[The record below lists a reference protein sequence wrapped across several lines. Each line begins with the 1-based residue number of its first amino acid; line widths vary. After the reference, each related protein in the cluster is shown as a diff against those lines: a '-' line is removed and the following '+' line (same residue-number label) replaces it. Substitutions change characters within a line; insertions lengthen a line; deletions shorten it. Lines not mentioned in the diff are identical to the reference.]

1 MRSDNLKYRK
11 LTSTGD
17 YSFGSGGND
26 YADGNEAVAQA
37 IKTKLLLFYGEWWEN
52 LGEGI
57 PMFQSVL
64 GQTNPETI
72 KSSLSMLVEQRI
84 VEIQEVD
91 SVKNIEIDYDRK
103 NRTISME
110 VDVTTTSGE
119 IVNVEVSF

>member
-1 MRSDNLKYRK
+1 MKYRK

-17 YSFGSGGND
+17 YSFGSVSNN
-26 YADGNEAVAQA
+26 YAVGNEAVAQA

-64 GQTNPETI
+64 GQTNPDTI
-72 KSSLSMLVEQRI
+72 RSSLSVLVEQRI
-84 VEIQEVD
+84 MEVQEVD
-91 SVKNIEIDYDRK
+91 SVKNIKIDYDRK

-110 VDVTTTSGE
+110 VDVATTNGE

>member
-1 MRSDNLKYRK
+1 MKYRRI
-11 LTSTGD
+11 TSSGD
-17 YSFGSGGND
+17 YSFGSGSKN
-26 YADGNEAVAQA
+26 YVDGNEAVAQA
-37 IKTKLLLFYGEWWEN
+37 IRTKLLLFYGEWWEN

-57 PMFQSVL
+57 PVFQSVL

-84 VEIQEVD
+84 TEIQEVD

>member
-1 MRSDNLKYRK
+1 MKYRK

-17 YSFGSGGND
+17 YSFGSGSNN

-37 IKTKLLLFYGEWWEN
+37 IKTKLLLFYGERWEN

-84 VEIQEVD
+84 MEVEEVD
-91 SVKNIEIDYDRK
+91 NVKNIEIDYDRK

-110 VDVTTTSGE
+110 VDVATTSGE

>member
-1 MRSDNLKYRK
+1 MKYRK

-37 IKTKLLLFYGEWWEN
+37 IKTKLLLFYGEWWEDF
-52 LGEGI
+52 GEGI

-84 VEIQEVD
+84 VEVEEVD
-91 SVKNIEIDYDRK
+91 SVKNIKIDYDRK

-110 VDVTTTSGE
+110 VDVATTSGE

>member
-1 MRSDNLKYRK
+1 MKYRRI
-11 LTSTGD
+11 TSSGD
-17 YSFGSGGND
+17 YSFGSGSKN
-26 YADGNEAVAQA
+26 YVEGNEAVAQA
-37 IKTKLLLFYGEWWEN
+37 IRTKLLLFYGEWWEN

>member
-1 MRSDNLKYRK
+1 MKYRK

-17 YSFGSGGND
+17 YSFGSGSNN

-84 VEIQEVD
+84 AEIQEVD

-110 VDVTTTSGE
+110 VDVATTSGE

>member
-1 MRSDNLKYRK
+1 MKYRK
-11 LTSTGD
+11 LTSMGD
-17 YSFGSGGND
+17 YSFGSGSKN

-52 LGEGI
+52 LGEGM

-84 VEIQEVD
+84 MEIQEVD

-110 VDVTTTSGE
+110 VDVSTTNGE

>member
-1 MRSDNLKYRK
+1 MNLKYRR

-64 GQTNPETI
+64 GQTNPDTI

-84 VEIQEVD
+84 TEIQEVD
-91 SVKNIEIDYDRK
+91 SVKNIEIEYDKR

-110 VDVTTTSGE
+110 VDVVTTSGE

>member
-1 MRSDNLKYRK
+1 MKYRK

-37 IKTKLLLFYGEWWEN
+37 IKTKLLLFYGDWWEN

-64 GQTNPETI
+64 GQTNPDTI

-84 VEIQEVD
+84 MEVQEVD
-91 SVKNIEIDYDRK
+91 NVKNIEIDYDRK

>member
-1 MRSDNLKYRK
+1 MNLKYRK

-17 YSFGSGGND
+17 YSFGSGIKN
-26 YADGNEAVAQA
+26 YVDGNEAVAQA

-64 GQTNPETI
+64 GQTNPDTI

-84 VEIQEVD
+84 TEIQEVD
-91 SVKNIEIDYDRK
+91 SVKNIEIDYDKR

-110 VDVTTTSGE
+110 VDVVTTSGE

>member
-1 MRSDNLKYRK
+1 MKYRRI
-11 LTSTGD
+11 TSSGD
-17 YSFGSGGND
+17 YSFGSGSKN
-26 YADGNEAVAQA
+26 YVDGNEAVAQA
-37 IKTKLLLFYGEWWEN
+37 IRTKLLLFYGEWWEN

-84 VEIQEVD
+84 TEIKEVK
-91 SVKNIEIDYDRK
+91 SVKNIEIDYDK
-103 NRTISME
+103 MNRTISME
-110 VDVTTTSGE
+110 VDVVTTSGE

>member
-1 MRSDNLKYRK
+1 MNLKYRK

-17 YSFGSGGND
+17 YSFGSGNKN
-26 YADGNEAVAQA
+26 YVDGNEAVAQA

-64 GQTNPETI
+64 GQTNPDTI

-84 VEIQEVD
+84 MEIQEVD
-91 SVKNIEIDYDRK
+91 SVKNIEIDYDKR

-110 VDVTTTSGE
+110 VDVVTISGE

>member
-1 MRSDNLKYRK
+1 MKYRK

-72 KSSLSMLVEQRI
+72 KSSLSRLVEQRI
-84 VEIQEVD
+84 MEVKEVD
-91 SVKNIEIDYDRK
+91 SVKNTEIDYDRK

-110 VDVTTTSGE
+110 VDVATTSGE

>member
-1 MRSDNLKYRK
+1 MKYRK

-17 YSFGSGGND
+17 YSFGSGSNN
-26 YADGNEAVAQA
+26 YANGNEAVAQA
-37 IKTKLLLFYGEWWEN
+37 IKTKVLLFYGEWWEN

-84 VEIQEVD
+84 TEIEEVD

-110 VDVTTTSGE
+110 VDVATTSGE

>member
-1 MRSDNLKYRK
+1 MKYRK

-17 YSFGSGGND
+17 YSFGSGSNN
-26 YADGNEAVAQA
+26 YVDGNEAVAQA

-64 GQTNPETI
+64 GQTNPDTI

-84 VEIQEVD
+84 TEIDEVD
-91 SVKNIEIDYDRK
+91 SIKNIEIDYDRK

-110 VDVTTTSGE
+110 VDVAITNGE

>member
-1 MRSDNLKYRK
+1 MKYRK

-17 YSFGSGGND
+17 YSFGSGSNN

-37 IKTKLLLFYGEWWEN
+37 IKTKVLLFYGEWWEN
-52 LGEGI
+52 LGDGI

-64 GQTNPETI
+64 GQTNPDTI
-72 KSSLSMLVEQRI
+72 RSSLSMLVEQRI
-84 VEIQEVD
+84 MEVQEVD
-91 SVKNIEIDYDRK
+91 SVKNIKIDYDRK

-110 VDVTTTSGE
+110 VDVATTNGE

>member
-1 MRSDNLKYRK
+1 MKYRRI
-11 LTSTGD
+11 TSSGD
-17 YSFGSGGND
+17 YSFGSGSKN
-26 YADGNEAVAQA
+26 YVDGNEAVAQA
-37 IKTKLLLFYGEWWEN
+37 IKTKLLLFYGEWWEK

-84 VEIQEVD
+84 TEIQEAD

>member
-1 MRSDNLKYRK
+1 MKYRK

-17 YSFGSGGND
+17 YSFGSGSKN

-52 LGEGI
+52 LGEGM

-84 VEIQEVD
+84 MEIQEVD
-91 SVKNIEIDYDRK
+91 SIKNIEIEYDKR

-110 VDVTTTSGE
+110 VDVATTSGE

>member
-1 MRSDNLKYRK
+1 MKYRRI
-11 LTSTGD
+11 TSSGD
-17 YSFGSGGND
+17 YSFGSGSKN
-26 YADGNEAVAQA
+26 YVDGNEAVAQA
-37 IKTKLLLFYGEWWEN
+37 IRTKLLLFYGEWWEN

-72 KSSLSMLVEQRI
+72 KSSLSMLVEERI

>member
-1 MRSDNLKYRK
+1 MKYRR

-17 YSFGSGGND
+17 YSFGSSSKN
-26 YADGNEAVAQA
+26 YVDGNEAVAQA

-64 GQTNPETI
+64 GQTNPDTI

-84 VEIQEVD
+84 MEVKEVD
-91 SVKNIEIDYDRK
+91 SVKNIKIDYDRK

-110 VDVTTTSGE
+110 VDVATTSGE

>member
-1 MRSDNLKYRK
+1 MKYRRI
-11 LTSTGD
+11 TSYGD
-17 YSFGSGGND
+17 YSFGSGSKN
-26 YADGNEAVAQA
+26 YVEGNEAVAQA
-37 IKTKLLLFYGEWWEN
+37 IRTKLLLFYGEWWEN

-84 VEIQEVD
+84 MEIQEVK
-91 SVKNIEIDYDRK
+91 SVKNIEIDYDKR

-110 VDVTTTSGE
+110 VDVVTTSGE

>member
-1 MRSDNLKYRK
+1 MNLKYRK

-17 YSFGSGGND
+17 YSFGSGCNN

-64 GQTNPETI
+64 GQTNPDTI

-84 VEIQEVD
+84 TEIEEVD
-91 SVKNIEIDYDRK
+91 SVKNIKIDYDRR

-110 VDVTTTSGE
+110 VDAATTSGE

>member
-1 MRSDNLKYRK
+1 MKYRK

-37 IKTKLLLFYGEWWEN
+37 IKTKLLL
-52 LGEGI
+52 
-57 PMFQSVL
+57 
-64 GQTNPETI
+64 NPDTI
-72 KSSLSMLVEQRI
+72 ESSLSMLVEQRI
-84 VEIQEVD
+84 TEIDEVD
-91 SVKNIEIDYDRK
+91 SVKNIKIDYDRK

-110 VDVTTTSGE
+110 VDVATTSGE

>member
-1 MRSDNLKYRK
+1 MKYRK

-17 YSFGSGGND
+17 YSFGSGSNN
-26 YADGNEAVAQA
+26 YTDGNEAVAQA

-64 GQTNPETI
+64 GQTNPDTI

-84 VEIQEVD
+84 TEIQEVD
-91 SVKNIEIDYDRK
+91 SVKNIEIDYDKK

-110 VDVTTTSGE
+110 VDVVTTNGE